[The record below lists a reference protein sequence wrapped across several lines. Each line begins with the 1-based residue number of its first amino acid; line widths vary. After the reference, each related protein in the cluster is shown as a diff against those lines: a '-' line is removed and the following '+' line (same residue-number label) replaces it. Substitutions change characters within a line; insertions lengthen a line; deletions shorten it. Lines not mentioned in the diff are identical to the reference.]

1 MAWLTGRG
9 YAEESVI
16 DPHTGLKK
24 IVSVK
29 CKGTSEKAKQEAF
42 KRLEKKIE
50 ELSDN
55 RMKLSRAV
63 ALWLKECQRSV
74 KPSTYRKYRI
84 TLDSVQKI
92 IGDGY
97 MDSIT
102 AGYIRKKLIES
113 GEENRTLNGYLKTFK
128 TFWLWAYRN
137 DLVKSPEVADKL
149 QSFQDTPKKERI
161 QDKYLEPWELTKLLD
176 AMKEERHRLVTEL
189 LALSGL
195 RIGELAALNK
205 TDISGKYIHVSKT
218 YDANNKVVT
227 SAKTYSSKRDI
238 YIQEELRD
246 CIVRVNDYCKR
257 QEEIWGYTSMLFFPD
272 IDGGYMEYYTYRKY
286 LAENSLKA
294 IGRKIVPHCLRHTHA
309 SILFAKGMDLSSV
322 SDRLGHGDSKIT
334 KEIYLHK
341 LEELKEKE
349 NRQLD
354 SIHIVG

>member
-1 MAWLTGRG
+1 MWITKG
-9 YAEESVI
+9 YLVEYYI
-16 DPHTGLKK
+16 DPNTGMKK
-24 IVSVK
+24 KVSVK
-29 CKGTSEKAKQEAF
+29 LSSDSERAKQAAI
-42 KRLEKKIE
+42 KKLTDKISH
-50 ELSDN
+50 LNDTRILMSG
-55 RMKLSRAV
+55 AV
-63 ALWLKECQRSV
+63 TLWLNECQRSV

-84 TLDSVQKI
+84 TLDSIQKI

-97 MDSIT
+97 MDSMT
-102 AGYIRKKLIES
+102 AGYIRKKFIES

-137 DLVKSPEVADKL
+137 DLVKTPEVADKL

-176 AMKEERHRLVTEL
+176 FMKEERWKLVTEV

-195 RIGELAALNK
+195 RIGELAAMNK
-205 TDISGKYIHVSKT
+205 TDVSGKYIQVSKT

-227 SAKTYSSKRDI
+227 SAKTYSSKREV
-238 YIQEELRD
+238 YIQEELRN
-246 CIVRVNDYCKR
+246 CIVRINEYCKK

-272 IDGGYMEYYTYRKY
+272 IDGGYMEYYSYRKY
-286 LAENSLKA
+286 LAENSVKA
-294 IGRKIVPHCLRHTHA
+294 IGRKIVPHTLRHTHC
-309 SILFAKGMDLSSV
+309 SILASRGMDLQAI
-322 SDRLGHGDSKIT
+322 SDRLGHSDSKIT